1 MSTLTKIALD
11 FAEFYGIT
19 QRLGRI
25 CDALNDDRTFER
37 AVAVIGV
44 AGLVVV
50 WFTR

>member
-1 MSTLTKIALD
+1 MSTLAKIAID

-44 AGLVVV
+44 AGLVVIGV
-50 WFTR
+50 TL

>member
-1 MSTLTKIALD
+1 MSALTKIVTD

-44 AGLVVV
+44 AGLVVIGV
-50 WFTR
+50 TL

>member
-1 MSTLTKIALD
+1 MSTLTKIVCD

-25 CDALNDDRTFER
+25 CDALNDDRTFDR

-50 WFTR
+50 GLTL

>member
-1 MSTLTKIALD
+1 MSTLAKIVTD
-11 FAEFYGIT
+11 FAEFYGEPL
-19 QRLGRI
+19 RHL

-44 AGLVVV
+44 VGLVVV